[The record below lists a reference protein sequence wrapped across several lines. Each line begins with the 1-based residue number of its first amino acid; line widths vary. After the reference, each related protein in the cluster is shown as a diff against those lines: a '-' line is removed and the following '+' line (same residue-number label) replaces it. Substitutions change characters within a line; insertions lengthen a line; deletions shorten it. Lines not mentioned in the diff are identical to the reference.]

1 MRWPGSW
8 RSWRAINCSSAS
20 WTRSGHAAACAGLV
34 CLDITEREGLA
45 ARATAVGVRL
55 SPSLGGLKDADLLMD
70 VQGRR
75 RSVGGQS
82 ARRTNPVAVRDQ
94 MLNDSVIVRPVAP
107 STLAICPPLVIQD
120 DDVDPIVSTMQA
132 ALA

>member
-1 MRWPGSW
+1 
-8 RSWRAINCSSAS
+8 
-20 WTRSGHAAACAGLV
+20 V

-45 ARATAVGVRL
+45 ARATAVGARL

-94 MLNDSVIVRPVAP
+94 LLTDSVIVRPVAP